1 MGEAIKEF
9 FIGETR
15 IRINDRYCKD
25 VSPEEAKRILENI
38 VALLIGYM
46 RQRCS

>member
-1 MGEAIKEF
+1 MGETIKEF
-9 FIGETR
+9 YIGETR

-25 VSPEEAKRILENI
+25 VSTEEVRRILENI
-38 VALLIGYM
+38 VALSIGYM